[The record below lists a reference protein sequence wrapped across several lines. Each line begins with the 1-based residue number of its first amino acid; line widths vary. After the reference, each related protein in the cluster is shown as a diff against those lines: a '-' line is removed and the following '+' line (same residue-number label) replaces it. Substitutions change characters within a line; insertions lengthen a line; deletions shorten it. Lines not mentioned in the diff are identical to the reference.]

1 MAAMEIMRQ
10 VVVFDA
16 ADLGAESAFWAGVLD
31 GRVIAD
37 DEDGWHSVLDAR
49 GRWTIGVQLAP
60 GHEPPHWPNGTPGQQ
75 VHLDLHVQDPV
86 GAHDRVMA
94 LGARLLEPG
103 DLAADEGHQVY
114 VDPAGHPFCIGW
126 GRPDDDAIRE
136 RFARPLDPTVPAG
149 DVVLPDA
156 VTDHLRRIAERVR
169 GSDEIRDGR
178 VARAK
183 TSRGHG
189 LTVLFTGAS
198 GTGKTLAAEVLANQL
213 GRDLHHVDLS
223 ALVGKYIGG
232 IEQHLERL
240 FDVAHDAGAILF
252 FDEADALFGKRTEV
266 KDSHDRYANLEV
278 SHLLQRME
286 AFDGVSILCSSQ
298 HGLLDRPFRRWF
310 AFVVSFPS
318 SSA

>member
-1 MAAMEIMRQ
+1 MTAMEIMRQ

-16 ADLGAESAFWAGVLD
+16 ADLGAESTFWAGVLD
-31 GRVIAD
+31 GHVVAD
-37 DEDGWHSVLDAR
+37 DEDGWHIVLDAR
-49 GRWTIGVQLAP
+49 GRWRIGVQLAP

-94 LGARLLEPG
+94 LGARLLEPD
-103 DLAADEGHQVY
+103 DLAADEGNQVY

-126 GRPDDDAIRE
+126 GRPDDDTIRE
-136 RFARPLDPTVPAG
+136 RARPLDPTVPAD
-149 DVVLPDA
+149 DVVLPNA
-156 VTDHLRRIAERVR
+156 VTDHLRRIAERVQ
-169 GSDEIRDGR
+169 GSDEVHDGR
-178 VARAK
+178 VAPTK

-213 GRDLHHVDLS
+213 GRDLHHVDLA
-223 ALVGKYIGG
+223 ALLGKYIGG
-232 IEQHLERL
+232 TEKHLERL
-240 FDVAHDAGAILF
+240 FEAAHDAGAILF

-266 KDSHDRYANLEV
+266 RDSHDRYANLEV

-286 AFDGVSILCSSQ
+286 AFDGVSILCSNQ
-298 HGLLDRPFRRWF
+298 HCPLDRTFRRRF
-310 AFVVSFPS
+310 AFVVPVPS
-318 SSA
+318 PSA